1 MCLAIPGKL
10 ESISAQLDDVFR
22 MGRVSFGGTIKEVN
36 LSMTPEAK
44 PGDYLLVHVGV
55 ALQVVDEAEALETFK
70 YLQQIGE
77 LEELNPDQPIDRT
90 KIPGS

>member
-10 ESISAQLDDVFR
+10 ESITAQLDDVFR
-22 MGRVSFGGTIKEVN
+22 MGRVSFGGIIKEVN

-55 ALQVVDEAEALETFK
+55 ALQIVDEAEALETFR

-77 LEELNPDQPIDRT
+77 LEDLGPNGLPDRSQP
-90 KIPGS
+90 KV

>member
-22 MGRVSFGGTIKEVN
+22 LGRVSFGGIIKEVN

-55 ALQVVDEAEALETFK
+55 ALQIVDEAEALETFR
-70 YLQQIGE
+70 YLQQVGE
-77 LEELNPDQPIDRT
+77 LEDLGPSPFPERSQPKSI
-90 KIPGS
+90 

>member
-22 MGRVSFGGTIKEVN
+22 MGRVSFGGVIKEVN
-36 LSMTPEAK
+36 LAMTPEAK
-44 PGDYLLVHVGV
+44 PGDYVLVHVGV

-70 YLQQIGE
+70 YLRQIGE
-77 LEELNPDQPIDRT
+77 LDELDASPPVSPTGR
-90 KIPGS
+90 P